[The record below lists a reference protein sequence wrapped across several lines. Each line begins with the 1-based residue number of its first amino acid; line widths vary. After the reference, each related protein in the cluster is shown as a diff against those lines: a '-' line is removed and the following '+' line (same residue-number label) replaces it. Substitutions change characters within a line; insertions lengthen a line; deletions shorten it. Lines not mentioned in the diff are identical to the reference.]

1 MLRNTLFSIWVLG
14 SLLFSTVGLG
24 IFAVSQAIRVA
35 TLSADLASS
44 AAELASTKAAH
55 KTALSKQK
63 AKIKAQARLRRGLVA
78 VPVLGAGLIVYFE
91 EQDFQEWVNEN
102 PDGNRSDYLCEVA
115 KYSAEIVDDMVADTI
130 EAAQNLPKSVRP
142 NAETVKAWLEVPK
155 CY

>member
-1 MLRNTLFSIWVLG
+1 MLRNTIFSVWLIG

-24 IFAVSQAIRVA
+24 VFAVSQAVRVA

-63 AKIKAQARLRRGLVA
+63 AKIKAKARLRRGLVA

-91 EQDFQEWVNEN
+91 EQDFQEWLVEN
-102 PDGNRSDYLCEVA
+102 PDSSRSDYLCEVA
-115 KYSAEIVDDMVADTI
+115 KYSAEMVDEIVADTV
-130 EAAQNLPKSVRP
+130 EAAQKLPKSVRP
-142 NAETVKAWLEVPK
+142 NAEMVTAWLEVPK
-155 CY
+155 CT

>member
-1 MLRNTLFSIWVLG
+1 MLRNTIFSIWVIG

-24 IFAVSQAIRVA
+24 IFAVSQAVRVA

-63 AKIKAQARLRRGLVA
+63 AKIKAKARLRRGLVA

-91 EQDFQEWVNEN
+91 EQDFQEWINEN
-102 PDGNRSDYLCEVA
+102 PNGSRSDYLCEVA
-115 KYSAEIVDDMVADTI
+115 NYSAEIMDDIVADTV
-130 EAAQNLPKSVRP
+130 EAVQSLPKSVRP
-142 NAETVKAWLEVPK
+142 NSETVKAWLEIPK
-155 CY
+155 CS